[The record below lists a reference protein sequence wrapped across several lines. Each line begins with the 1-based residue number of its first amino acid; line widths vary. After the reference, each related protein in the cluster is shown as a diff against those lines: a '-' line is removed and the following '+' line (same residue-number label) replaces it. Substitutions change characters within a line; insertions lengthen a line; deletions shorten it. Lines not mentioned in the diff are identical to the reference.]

1 MGKKRDSSGGD
12 NKIKTKFKTRDKEE
26 ERGRRKRRKETSLSS
41 RRGRMECVYNFAV
54 MFEKKVGEKMAK
66 ETTHK

>member
-26 ERGRRKRRKETSLSS
+26 EEDGEGRKETSLPK